1 MPRLYAN
8 LPQTAQAI
16 RPALNMARTKKGV
29 AMNDNPEKIR
39 ITWDEVNKAESSSS
53 SMATSPIPQPSPS
66 ASAKCWQGLT
76 YLKIA
81 VASVVAVA
89 VLAVLVFWRVD
100 AAHRNDPMT
109 TIRVIDSVSSENAL
123 VKNKDYFTPKGY
135 GLIQWMISESGQSEG
150 SPMQLSYGPP
160 EVTGNSCQ
168 VWGTSG
174 NTRMALRLVKGD
186 RWLFDDI
193 YIATIDGREV
203 DLLATYIRDHPM
215 KTWFKMSWPDLLDSF
230 LQGFFIGLS
239 GGG

>member
-1 MPRLYAN
+1 MQSPLGGP
-8 LPQTAQAI
+8 PQTVAAI
-16 RPALNMARTKKGV
+16 RTALTMCRTEIGV

-39 ITWDEVNKAESSSS
+39 ITWDEVNKAEG
-53 SMATSPIPQPSPS
+53 SPPSEAASPVPQPS
-66 ASAKCWQGLT
+66 AATAAKWWRGLT
-76 YLKIA
+76 SLKIA
-81 VASVVAVA
+81 VVSVAAVA
-89 VLAVLVFWRVD
+89 VLAVIVLWRVD

-109 TIRVIDSVSSENAL
+109 TIRVIDSVSSESTL
-123 VKNKDYFTPKGY
+123 IKNKDFFTPKGY
-135 GLIQWMISESGQSEG
+135 GLIQWMLSESGQSQG

-174 NTRMALRLVKGD
+174 NTRMALRLVKSD

-203 DLLATYIRDHPM
+203 NLLATYIRDHPM

-230 LQGFFIGLS
+230 LQGFLIGLS